1 MSNPHHI
8 LILTTVLGA
17 LGMWLMLPRGTAR
30 GRAVGVLLSS
40 IALGLGAS
48 QVPRLGD
55 WMADGVFLILAAV
68 TVVSAAAAVTFRNP
82 VYCAIWFGQSLLGTA
97 GLFLFTG
104 AQFLAVATVV
114 VYAGAI
120 LVTFLFVLML
130 AQPEGKASYDR
141 VSWDALISAATGIV
155 IVGILSMTIG
165 GVLAPARPSAR
176 AIVPPSP
183 EALATGILVPQHVAR
198 LGGELFGRHLIA
210 VDIVGVLLLV
220 ALVGAAVIVAQGKL
234 LLKKEETDRQSP

>member
-1 MSNPHHI
+1 MADAAARHGAGRGVGI
-8 LILTTVLGA
+8 VLA
-17 LGMWLMLPRGTAR
+17 T
-30 GRAVGVLLSS
+30 

-82 VYCAIWFGQSLLGTA
+82 LYCAIWFGQSVLGTA
-97 GLFLFTG
+97 GLFFFTG

-130 AQPEGKASYDR
+130 AQPEGKAPYDR
-141 VSWDALISAATGIV
+141 VSWEALMSAVTGIV
-155 IVGILSMTIG
+155 IVGVLSMTIG
-165 GVLAPARPSAR
+165 GVFSPAEPPAHPIVRRQRKRFWPPASSRRSTSPGWAASCSA
-176 AIVPPSP
+176 
-183 EALATGILVPQHVAR
+183 GI
-198 LGGELFGRHLIA
+198 
-210 VDIVGVLLLV
+210 
-220 ALVGAAVIVAQGKL
+220 
-234 LLKKEETDRQSP
+234 